1 MDDPSSPISARMRQ
15 YHALM
20 SAQMPLDQQILHVYV
35 AMQNLAHGRTVND
48 IAEEIGKSRFVTAR
62 MVRKARDL
70 GLIEVRPAVEVPID
84 VDLSTRLARRY
95 GLQSALV
102 VATRSAQDA
111 EVREAIAAVT
121 ARFIRETVQ
130 EDDVLGFA
138 PGRTL
143 VLASRQIDA
152 LPSADVVQLT
162 GIGWPRL
169 EDGVEVISNIGR
181 AAGGATSPL
190 YVPIL
195 IELEATPILRHPAI
209 QETMA
214 RFRHVR
220 KAFLTIGGWPD
231 SSLLAQILAE
241 NGERETFEER
251 GVVAEF
257 GTTLLD
263 IEGRSVSGLEGRFI
277 GIPET
282 ELRWVP
288 LRVAIG
294 GGEWKERGVL
304 ATLRSGLAH
313 VIITDVRSAE
323 LALAA
328 ADAPE
333 MPV

>member
-169 EDGVEVISNIGR
+169 EDGVKVISNIGR

-195 IELEATPILRHPAI
+195 IELEATPILRLPAI